1 MIERHRNG
9 CELSYG
15 GVQVYNRVNQ
25 ILEQYPFTVKETR
38 KGRGALILDTD
49 TGLKIL
55 KEYKGSEA
63 RADFLYTILS
73 FLKENGQRRV
83 DCIVKTREECAIA
96 KDTDETAYLV
106 RDWYE
111 GRECD
116 VKSREDVLKSI
127 RQLAHVHTILRRFS
141 QDIPEYLVVSP
152 DTLLLENQK
161 HCREIK
167 KVRHYIG
174 TKKKKNDF
182 EMEFVRCCE
191 DFLEQAAAVM
201 ELQEKELETAKERE
215 QCYGICHG
223 DFNQHNVI
231 FSREGAAILNYER
244 ACYDVQAGDL
254 GNFMRKILEKHN
266 WNLGLGMDMLDA
278 YDKARSLRD
287 VELKQLYIRLAYPE
301 KFWKIC
307 NHYYNTSKA
316 WVCGRDLEKL
326 TRVAEQDEAKQRF
339 LKVFSHNLML

>member
-1 MIERHRNG
+1 M
-9 CELSYG
+9 
-15 GVQVYNRVNQ
+15 YNRVNQ
-25 ILEQYPFTVKETR
+25 ILEQYPFAVNQTY

-49 TGLKIL
+49 AGLKIL

-63 RADFLYTILS
+63 RADFLYTTLS

-83 DCIVKTREECAIA
+83 DCIVKTKEERAIA
-96 KDTDETAYLV
+96 KDTDETTYLV

-116 VKSREDVLKSI
+116 VKSREDVLRSI
-127 RQLAHVHTILRRFS
+127 RQLAHVHTTLRRFAL
-141 QDIPEYLVVSP
+141 DIPEYLTVSP
-152 DTLLLENQK
+152 DALLNEYQR
-161 HCREIK
+161 HSRELK

-174 TKKKKNDF
+174 AKKKKNDF
-182 EMEFVRCCE
+182 EMEFVRYCG
-191 DFLEQAAAVM
+191 DFLDQAATVIALQER
-201 ELQEKELETAKERE
+201 ELQTAGEE
-215 QCYGICHG
+215 AQCYGICHG

-231 FSREGAAILNYER
+231 FSREGPAILNYEK
-244 ACYDVQAGDL
+244 AGYDVQAGDL

-278 YDKARSLRD
+278 YDKTRSLKD
-287 VELKQLYIRLAYPE
+287 GELKQLYIRLAYPE

-326 TRVAEQDEAKQRF
+326 IRVVEQDEAKKRF
-339 LKVFSHNLML
+339 LQIFSQNLPV